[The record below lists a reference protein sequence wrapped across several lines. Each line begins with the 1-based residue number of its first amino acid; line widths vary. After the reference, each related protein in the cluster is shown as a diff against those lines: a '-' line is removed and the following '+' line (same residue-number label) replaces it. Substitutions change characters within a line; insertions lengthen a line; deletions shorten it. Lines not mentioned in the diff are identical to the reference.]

1 MRYILPP
8 VSQRCLTNRVP
19 CLATRWSS
27 GAWCLILTVLAGT
40 FVGGCASGP
49 TVKAVKAERVAWTD
63 EAAELRVTLELTNPN
78 DAPVELTE
86 WEYTAT
92 VNGRT
97 VYQGLWIA
105 AITLPVGVPMTTE
118 LPVVIAA
125 ADMAGLESATWSLG
139 GSVGYRA
146 TRQLDRLLYQLG
158 INRLSAGFQ
167 VNGQAVPVAP
177 RGQAPSPSS

>member
-1 MRYILPP
+1 MHCVTAGRFG
-8 VSQRCLTNRVP
+8 SAC
-19 CLATRWSS
+19 
-27 GAWCLILTVLAGT
+27 GLILAVLAAAAI
-40 FVGGCASGP
+40 GGCASGP
-49 TVKAVKAERVAWTD
+49 TVKALKAERVAWTD
-63 EAAELRVTLELTNPN
+63 EAAEVRVTLELTNPN

-92 VNGRT
+92 VNGRA
-97 VYQGLWIA
+97 VYQGLWMA

-118 LPVVIAA
+118 LPVVISA
-125 ADMAGLESATWSLG
+125 ADMAGLESATWSVG

-177 RGQAPSPSS
+177 RGPAAAPGS